1 MNSTRTKVKISETL
15 REYHLN
21 ILKKLISEEEFRK
34 IDKDLI
40 SFDNNR
46 SGLVRVI
53 GCPYKNNNG
62 GVIYILKSSKK
73 DIANYKLIKSIA
85 IDEPGMLGTSISIST
100 DSKISH
106 RNKLIFT
113 SINKDQLKVYIYSKF
128 LNKNMS
134 NRVLNLSLKTSDN
147 NSYLKNIITLIDG
160 VLVVRDS
167 EMSCRQFIISTTM
180 SLIIIK
186 EKLEKGFFRNL

>member
-1 MNSTRTKVKISETL
+1 MKVDRKAEVTNKL
-15 REYHLN
+15 RNYHLN
-21 ILKKLISEEEFRK
+21 LLSKLIAKSDYDRINQE
-34 IDKDLI
+34 LI
-40 SFDNNR
+40 SYDNND
-46 SGLVRVI
+46 SGIIRVI

-73 DIANYKLIKSIA
+73 DIANYKLLNSIV
-85 IDEPGMLGTSISIST
+85 INESGLLGTSISIST
-100 DSKISH
+100 DSKVSH
-106 RNKLIFT
+106 KNKLVFT
-113 SINKDQLKVYIYSKF
+113 SIDKDQLKVYIYSKF